1 MNYQDEQQFIT
12 NKQLL
17 TEIREKQRLHD
28 EKLEEHKLKIERN
41 RLEIEQIKKVL
52 SNSNIFKWNFVSIL
66 IASFLTYLIQ
76 LLT

>member
-52 SNSNIFKWNFVSIL
+52 SNSNIFKWNF
-66 IASFLTYLIQ
+66 IAIIAASVISYLLQ
-76 LLT
+76 LL

>member
-1 MNYQDEQQFIT
+1 MIPPNDEQFVN

-28 EKLEEHKLKIERN
+28 EKLVEHELKIERN

-52 SNSNIFKWNFVSIL
+52 SNSNIFKWNF
-66 IASFLTYLIQ
+66 IAIIAASVISYLLQ
-76 LLT
+76 LL

>member
-1 MNYQDEQQFIT
+1 MNSQDEQQFIT

-28 EKLEEHKLKIERN
+28 EKLEKHELKIERN

-52 SNSNIFKWNFVSIL
+52 SNSNIFKWNFIAIVAASI
-66 IASFLTYLIQ
+66 ISYLLQ
-76 LLT
+76 LL

>member
-1 MNYQDEQQFIT
+1 MIPPDDEQFVN

-28 EKLEEHKLKIERN
+28 EKLVEHELKIERN

-52 SNSNIFKWNFVSIL
+52 SNSNIFKWNFIAIIAASI
-66 IASFLTYLIQ
+66 ISYLLQ
-76 LLT
+76 LL

>member
-1 MNYQDEQQFIT
+1 MTPPDNEQFVT

-41 RLEIEQIKKVL
+41 RLEIEHIKR
-52 SNSNIFKWNFVSIL
+52 FYPIL
-66 IASFLTYLIQ
+66 IYLNGISLQ
-76 LLT
+76 LLQQV